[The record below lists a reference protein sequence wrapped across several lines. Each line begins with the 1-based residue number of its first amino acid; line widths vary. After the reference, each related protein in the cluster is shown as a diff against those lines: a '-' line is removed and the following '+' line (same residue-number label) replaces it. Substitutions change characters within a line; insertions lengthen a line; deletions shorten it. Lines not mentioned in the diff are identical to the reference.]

1 MQKNNESKKAETFV
15 PGDPFCQF
23 TIFTN
28 LPIAQFTILLQLI
41 GALIDIARA
50 KIENRTPKAKQ
61 FTILPIFT
69 NLPIANHQSPFYC
82 SQLVLWLIS

>member
-23 TIFTN
+23 TILHQSDKLTR
-28 LPIAQFTILLQLI
+28 AQFTILLQSI
-41 GALIDIARA
+41 GALIHIARV
-50 KIENRTPKAKQ
+50 KLDDRTPKAKQ

-69 NLPIANHQSPFYC
+69 NLPIA
-82 SQLVLWLIS
+82 QLIGALID